1 MPGEKNYS
9 RNVMQDAQLAEFE
22 KELERKDMS
31 LEDYMKQVR
40 THSLHARATQ
50 PPHLLTVPGTLR
62 TCAWNAATEAEGRG
76 VLTLGAVCAAA

>member
-9 RNVMQDAQLAEFE
+9 RNVMQDAQLAAFE

-40 THSLHARATQ
+40 THGTLWIRGQHNRPICPLH
-50 PPHLLTVPGTLR
+50 TLR
-62 TCAWNAATEAEGRG
+62 TCAWNAWNRPGGGE
-76 VLTLGAVCAAA
+76 VC

>member
-40 THSLHARATQ
+40 AHGPLCTRGQHSRPICTLCPGHSALARGMLPQ
-50 PPHLLTVPGTLR
+50 R
-62 TCAWNAATEAEGRG
+62 QRG
-76 VLTLGAVCAAA
+76 EVC

>member
-9 RNVMQDAQLAEFE
+9 RTVMQDAQLAAFE

-40 THSLHARATQ
+40 THGTLWRATQ
-50 PPHLLTVPGTLR
+50 PPDLSTAHTAHLRVECLEERPGGG
-62 TCAWNAATEAEGRG
+62 E
-76 VLTLGAVCAAA
+76 VC